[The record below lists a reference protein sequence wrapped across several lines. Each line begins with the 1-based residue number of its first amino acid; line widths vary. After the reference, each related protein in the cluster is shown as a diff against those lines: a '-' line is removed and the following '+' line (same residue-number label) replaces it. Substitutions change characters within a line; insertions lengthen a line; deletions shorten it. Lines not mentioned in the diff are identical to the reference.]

1 MHHPSALGRLG
12 LRRQCR
18 DGEKWVILRSY
29 VEAELLT
36 RTADG
41 LDVGGVGKEG
51 NQDGSYVCSLGNCW
65 EVVPFTEMG
74 KWGLG
79 QVTWKGGNQLSPR
92 LSDGPQLGTD
102 PN

>member
-1 MHHPSALGRLG
+1 M
-12 LRRQCR
+12 
-18 DGEKWVILRSY
+18 ILRSY
-29 VEAELLT
+29 AEVELLT
-36 RTADG
+36 RIADG

-65 EVVPFTEMG
+65 EVVPSTGME

-79 QVTWKGGNQLSPR
+79 QVSRKGGDRFSHR
-92 LSDGPQLGTD
+92 LGDGPQLGTD